1 MFIILGNAY
10 IADTYNHRIRVVL
23 TSGIIYTFAGSGATG
38 STSGS
43 FSGDSGNATSATLN
57 SPSTVG
63 LDSSGNVYI
72 ADTDNNRIRK
82 IDVLNGII
90 TTIAGTGATAYS
102 SSNIATSA
110 TLNAPYGVTLDSFDN
125 IYIVDSGHNRVRVV
139 KNGTITTLAGSALP
153 GFSGDGG
160 PAMSSQLT
168 KPTTMQVDALGNLY
182 ICDMANQRIRFVNI
196 SSSIITTVVGSGS
209 TTDGSYS
216 GDEGA
221 ATSATLHSPH
231 GVAVDSSGI

>member
-23 TSGIIYTFAGSGATG
+23 TSGIIYTIAGSGATG

-82 IDVLNGII
+82 IDVSNGII
-90 TTIAGTGATAYS
+90 TTIAGTGATAYFYS
-102 SSNIATSA
+102 SIATSA

-139 KNGTITTLAGSALP
+139 ENGIITTLAGSASSS

-160 PAMSSQLT
+160 PATSSKLD
-168 KPTTMQVDALGNLY
+168 KPSTMQVDALGNLY

-209 TTDGSYS
+209 TTGSYS

-221 ATSATLHSPH
+221 ATSATLYSPH